1 MSKKTIIGFAIFLV
15 LFFTSNLAFAANN
28 VVNDVGNSINNIV
41 SNTKNMISDTG
52 SNISSAANNVTNK
65 TGMNNMANNM
75 STDINKE
82 ENIMSNDMMTDGTN
96 YTAARTATTASG
108 INNSTLMWIILAIS
122 AIAIVGLVWY
132 YGKQFEHSDME

>member
-1 MSKKTIIGFAIFLV
+1 MSKKTLIGFAIFLV

-28 VVNDVGNSINNIV
+28 VVNDVGNGINNIV

-52 SNISSAANNVTNK
+52 SNISSAANK
-65 TGMNNMANNM
+65 TGMNNMENNM